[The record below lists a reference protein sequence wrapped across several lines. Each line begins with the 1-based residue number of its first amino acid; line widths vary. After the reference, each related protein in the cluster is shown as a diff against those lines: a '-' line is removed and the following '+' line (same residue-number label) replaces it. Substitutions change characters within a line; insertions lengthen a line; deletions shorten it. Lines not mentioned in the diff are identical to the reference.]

1 MKRVLY
7 ILSLSLLVS
16 ACQKETTQD
25 VVPLPAQ
32 TLTDVSYG
40 ADPAQKMDV
49 YLPASRN
56 TTDTKVF
63 IMIHGGAWE
72 TGDKVDF
79 NEYLPVFK
87 QRLPGYAIFN
97 INYRLATLPSANL
110 FPTQEND
117 VKAAFTFITGKSAE
131 YSFNPLKL
139 AVLGASAGGHL
150 ALLQSFK
157 NTTPKVKALIDMFGP
172 TDMADLYNF
181 YSTDPLTQFGIRA
194 LLGGTPSTNA
204 ALYQSSS
211 PINFV
216 SAQSPPTL
224 ILHGGVDPL
233 VPISES
239 TTLKAKLMTA
249 GVVVQMVTY
258 PTEGHGWTGASL
270 NDTYDR
276 ITGFLGTYNP

>member
-1 MKRVLY
+1 
-7 ILSLSLLVS
+7 
-16 ACQKETTQD
+16 
-25 VVPLPAQ
+25 
-32 TLTDVSYG
+32 
-40 ADPAQKMDV
+40 MDV
-49 YLPASRN
+49 YLPANRN

-72 TGDKVDF
+72 TGDKLDF

-194 LLGGTPSTNA
+194 LLSGTPSTNA

-239 TTLKAKLMTA
+239 TTLKAKLITA
-249 GVVVQMVTY
+249 GVAVQMVTY

-276 ITGFLGTYNP
+276 ITGFFRHV